1 MTLTDLLKTSSPDPE
16 AICAHL
22 DALSPQQA
30 AEEVRALSVKL
41 VHRCWEVSGPNGSID
56 LTHLVPAQ
64 TADATPVH
72 HLGVNTLPMSRQ
84 FEKRFVRSPQDSGEL
99 WGYNHQPL
107 AWLTGPGYFVVHD
120 RGADGEDVLF
130 IDYRSFPS
138 GDITDWPARRGNDSG
153 IAKLVYGGMQDFMR
167 RVSSRVSVGRA
178 YVGGKDRKASFMLVR
193 V

>member
-84 FEKRFVRSPQDSGEL
+84 FEKRFVRSPQEAVQVPAQLQASC
-99 WGYNHQPL
+99 
-107 AWLTGPGYFVVHD
+107 PG
-120 RGADGEDVLF
+120 
-130 IDYRSFPS
+130 
-138 GDITDWPARRGNDSG
+138 
-153 IAKLVYGGMQDFMR
+153 R
-167 RVSSRVSVGRA
+167 RV
-178 YVGGKDRKASFMLVR
+178 ASELALGPRQV
-193 V
+193 